1 MGTDMTKGSPSVLL
15 LRFMIPL
22 LLGNIF
28 QQLYNMADT
37 VIVGHYVGQN
47 AVAAVSSTGT
57 VMFLIMGICLGL
69 TNGFAVLTSQRY
81 GAKDYEGSRRS
92 VANGIMLAFI
102 IIVVMTALSL
112 LFTDNLLTAMNTPAD
127 IYEDART
134 YLSIIF
140 MGIICSVYYNL
151 LSAFLRSSGN
161 SVVPLCFLVFSAFLN
176 VGLDLVFIMNC
187 RMGVAGAAL
196 ATDISQG
203 VSAVLC
209 WIYIVKKVPELS
221 PKKNEWRLSKH
232 ISKNQLHIGLPM
244 AIQFGITASGTIIM
258 QSAIN
263 LFDSTAVAAVG
274 AANKFHSLLTQ
285 GMLAIGQTMTAYSG
299 QNYGVADY
307 GRVRKGIRS
316 ALVIMFIYSVIAG
329 ALAIFLYEPV
339 LPHFFKEDADIPGM
353 MPFAKIYI
361 WQCASMYFPLS
372 AIFIFRNSI
381 QGCNYALLPTCC
393 GVVEFVARGICAFVS
408 IKIHSF
414 SLAVGCDPIAWVAA
428 GIFGA
433 VAWLWVRKDLEKV
446 R

>member
-176 VGLDLVFIMNC
+176 VGLDLVFIINC
-187 RMGVAGAAL
+187 GMGVAGAAL

-203 VSAVLC
+203 VSAFLC
-209 WIYIVKKVPELS
+209 WIYIIKKAPELS

-263 LFDSTAVAAVG
+263 LFDSTAVVQPI
-274 AANKFHSLLTQ
+274 NS
-285 GMLAIGQTMTAYSG
+285 TA
-299 QNYGVADY
+299 
-307 GRVRKGIRS
+307 
-316 ALVIMFIYSVIAG
+316 
-329 ALAIFLYEPV
+329 
-339 LPHFFKEDADIPGM
+339 
-353 MPFAKIYI
+353 
-361 WQCASMYFPLS
+361 C
-372 AIFIFRNSI
+372 
-381 QGCNYALLPTCC
+381 
-393 GVVEFVARGICAFVS
+393 
-408 IKIHSF
+408 
-414 SLAVGCDPIAWVAA
+414 
-428 GIFGA
+428 
-433 VAWLWVRKDLEKV
+433 
-446 R
+446 